1 MYDFCKSYVR
11 IISRINKGIGILAMY
26 LVLAMMGI
34 LLYSSFSRGIGSSPL
49 WVIEMAQFVMAAYY
63 TLGGGYSLQMDAH
76 VRMDVFYSRWSP
88 RTQAVTDAFTVLCLI
103 VYLVLLIY
111 GGVSSSIYALETGQ
125 KNYSAW
131 GPYMAPVKLI
141 MTFGMLLMLLQ
152 VLASLFQHVAE
163 AVGRPFELSELMQ
176 EREGMV

>member
-76 VRMDVFYSRWSP
+76 VRMDVFYGRWSP
-88 RTQAVTDAFTVLCLI
+88 RTQAITDAFTVLCLI
-103 VYLVLLIY
+103 VYLVLLVY

-131 GPYMAPVKLI
+131 GPYMAPIKLI
-141 MTFGMLLMLLQ
+141 MTFGMLMMLLQ
-152 VLASLFQHVAE
+152 VLASLFQNVAE
-163 AVGRPFELSELMQ
+163 AIGRPFDLPRAVQ
-176 EREGMV
+176 EKGGMA